1 MCHRLC
7 SFALSALQSEVTKR
21 FRLMYSKSEICV
33 RSGYTNFLY
42 INEEP
47 LDMQSLPGQTRNLR
61 KALKAFQNNSH
72 FNIARQREYY
82 NTETEPC
89 TEISYSDFFFLILNL
104 SSESSKTMSADTS
117 ISK

>member
-1 MCHRLC
+1 
-7 SFALSALQSEVTKR
+7 
-21 FRLMYSKSEICV
+21 MYSKSEVCV

-72 FNIARQREYY
+72 FNIACEREYY

-89 TEISYSDFFFLILNL
+89 TEISYSDFFFFFF
-104 SSESSKTMSADTS
+104 
-117 ISK
+117 